1 MRIGWVVDHPKRDLA
16 GSVLAAYQLASRG
29 ASVALIPM
37 YEQGVDVP
45 RLGLNTLVANYA
57 RAANLDLMRAFAK
70 AGLALYVLDTEGGIL
85 ADKGGNSPPALA
97 AQIRDMGYST
107 ILSGYFLWGS
117 RLHEAFKAGGTL
129 KPEQLHLTGC
139 PRFDFAAPRWRSL
152 LDGERR
158 GYLLVNANF
167 PLVNS
172 RFTSRPDDER
182 EAMIRFGFTAAY
194 IDCLLTDL
202 KQVFENYLV
211 EIGHLAAARPD
222 RQILVRPHPFER
234 EEVYRAA
241 LGQHANVV
249 VDGAGSVLDMIQNA
263 AAVIHLNCGTA
274 IEAVLLGK
282 LPIQLEYLNTPAT
295 AGHALLPARASR
307 RTMSFEELLA
317 VVDDIDAE
325 TRKFDFAGIHAAEIH
340 PFFHHNDGRAAER
353 VADALVGVNDRRAPF
368 VSLSSVLRGT
378 RPNPSLGQI
387 AKGAASL
394 LFGSAVTE
402 RLRTRFN
409 PARRE
414 KRIDPSDVRRLLEQ
428 IAAHDKSDP
437 SLFNVERARCAK
449 TGLPLA
455 SITIQKRSARA

>member
-1 MRIGWVVDHPKRDLA
+1 VVDHPKRDLA

-45 RLGLNTLVANYA
+45 RLGLNALVANYA
-57 RAANLDLMRAFAK
+57 RAANLDLMHAFAK

-182 EAMIRFGFTAAY
+182 EAMIRFGFTAPY
-194 IDCLLTDL
+194 IDRLLTDL
-202 KQVFENYLV
+202 KQVFANYLV
-211 EIGHLAAARPD
+211 EIGRLAAARPD

-234 EEVYRAA
+234 EEVYQAA

-317 VVDDIDAE
+317 VVDDVDAE

-353 VADALVGVNDRRAPF
+353 VADALVGVNDRRTPF

-414 KRIDPSDVRRLLEQ
+414 KRIEPSDVRRVLERV
-428 IAAHDKSDP
+428 AAHDKSDP
-437 SLFNVERARCAK
+437 SLFSVERARCAK

-455 SITIQKRSARA
+455 SITIQKRSHRA

>member
-45 RLGLNTLVANYA
+45 RLGLNALVANYA
-57 RAANLDLMRAFAK
+57 RAANLDLMHAFAK

-182 EAMIRFGFTAAY
+182 EAMIRFGFTAPY
-194 IDCLLTDL
+194 IDRLLTDL
-202 KQVFENYLV
+202 KQVFANYLV
-211 EIGHLAAARPD
+211 EIGRLAAARPD

-249 VDGAGSVLDMIQNA
+249 VDGTGSVLDMIQNA

-325 TRKFDFAGIHAAEIH
+325 TRKFDFAGVHAAEIH

-353 VADALVGVNDRRAPF
+353 VADALAGVNDRRAPF

-414 KRIDPSDVRRLLEQ
+414 KRIEPSDVRRVLERV
-428 IAAHDKSDP
+428 AAHDKSDP
-437 SLFNVERARCAK
+437 SLFSVERARCAK

-455 SITIQKRSARA
+455 SITIQKRSHRA

>member
-45 RLGLNTLVANYA
+45 RLGLNALVANYA
-57 RAANLDLMRAFAK
+57 RAANLDLMHAFAK

-152 LDGERR
+152 LDGERH

-182 EAMIRFGFTAAY
+182 EAMIRFGFTAPY
-194 IDCLLTDL
+194 IDRLLTDL
-202 KQVFENYLV
+202 KQVFANYLV
-211 EIGHLAAARPD
+211 EIGRLAAARPD

-249 VDGAGSVLDMIQNA
+249 VDGTGSVLDMIQNA

-325 TRKFDFAGIHAAEIH
+325 TRKFDFAGVHAAEIH

-414 KRIDPSDVRRLLEQ
+414 KRIEPSDVRRVLERV
-428 IAAHDKSDP
+428 AAHDKSDP
-437 SLFNVERARCAK
+437 SLFSVERARCAK

-455 SITIQKRSARA
+455 SITIQKRSHRA

>member
-45 RLGLNTLVANYA
+45 RLGLNALVANYA
-57 RAANLDLMRAFAK
+57 RAANLDLMHAFAK

-182 EAMIRFGFTAAY
+182 EAMIRFGFTAPY
-194 IDCLLTDL
+194 IDRLLADL
-202 KQVFENYLV
+202 KQVFANYLV
-211 EIGHLAAARPD
+211 EIGRLAAARPD

-249 VDGAGSVLDMIQNA
+249 VDGTGSVLDMIQNA

-317 VVDDIDAE
+317 VVDDVDAE

-414 KRIDPSDVRRLLEQ
+414 KRIEPSDVRHLLERV
-428 IAAHDKSDP
+428 AAHDKSDP
-437 SLFNVERARCAK
+437 SLFSVERARCAK

-455 SITIQKRSARA
+455 SITIQKRSHRA